1 MRTLKIVLKGIDT
14 LSEKSGKIAGL
25 SLAVLIAFVVCA
37 VLARKVFTF
46 PIPGAFEISS
56 MVWGFLL
63 MAAVAWTM
71 LMGGHVRIDTLVNRF
86 SRRTN
91 VFLELFLYF
100 FVCLPVLGVL
110 LVKGID
116 LAVSS
121 WLIRETI
128 SSPPYLPLY
137 PLKFTVPMGAFLL
150 LLQCIAKFVRDLA
163 FITGSEVLK

>member
-1 MRTLKIVLKGIDT
+1 MRILRVILKGIDT

-25 SLAVLIAFVVCA
+25 SLAVLIAFTGCA
-37 VLARKVFTF
+37 VLARKVFVF

-71 LMGGHVRIDTLVNRF
+71 LTGGHVRIDTLVSRF

-100 FVCLPVLGVL
+100 FICLPAVSIL

-121 WLIRETI
+121 WLIREAI

-150 LLQCIAKFVRDLA
+150 LLQCIAKFTRDLI
-163 FITGSEVLK
+163 FITTGGR